1 MRIATV
7 VACAATACAA
17 TACAPTTFTPPE
29 WPKHDQEQDDFLH
42 ALGRDFPFLC
52 PEPGS
57 DPARPQFGTECA
69 VRQRSAA
76 GSTAAGVAAAAA
88 DDADAFLSCDAIG
101 CHGEYDYRAPGG
113 AVVGRH
119 VLGSEGPSCYACHE
133 RKWNKQEP
141 KSGRFAFKAKGGED

>member
-1 MRIATV
+1 MA
-7 VACAATACAA
+7 
-17 TACAPTTFTPPE
+17 ACAPTTFTPPE
-29 WPKHDQEQDDFLH
+29 WPKHDQEADGYLH
-42 ALGRDFPFLC
+42 AMGREFPFLC

-57 DPARPQFGTECA
+57 DPASPQFGTECA
-69 VRQRSAA
+69 VRERSAS
-76 GSTAAGVAAAAA
+76 STAA
-88 DDADAFLSCDAIG
+88 DATRDAFLSCDSIG

-119 VLGSEGPSCYACHE
+119 LLGSEGPSCYACHE